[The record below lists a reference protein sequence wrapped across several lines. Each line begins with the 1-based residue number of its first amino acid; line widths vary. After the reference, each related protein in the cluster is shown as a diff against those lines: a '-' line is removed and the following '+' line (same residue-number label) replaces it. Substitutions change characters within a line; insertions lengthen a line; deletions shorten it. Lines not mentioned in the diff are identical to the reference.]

1 MFFFLVQYTDT
12 DEFNLLSFSQQ
23 TYVVVESEGQVEVCV
38 DSLVP
43 VIGETTATVIT
54 SPQNATG
61 VHYVVVI

>member
-1 MFFFLVQYTDT
+1 MFFFLVQYT
-12 DEFNLLSFSQQ
+12 DEFNLLSFSQP

-54 SPQNATG
+54 SPQDATG
-61 VHYVVVI
+61 VHYVVVM

>member
-23 TYVVVESEGQVEVCV
+23 TYVVVESEGLVEVCV